1 MFFKFKN
8 LRKIKRSRQIVAV
21 LVKYGLNYFLDR
33 TKIGILA
40 KIGKRPKNY
49 ETLNTPERLRL
60 ALEELGPTFVK
71 FGQILSTR
79 PDFLP
84 PDFIRELEKLQ
95 DQVLTFDSF
104 QAQEII
110 VQELKKPIDKLFR
123 HFESR
128 PIAAA
133 SLSQVHKAV
142 LISGKTVAVKIQRPD
157 IKKIIDL
164 DLEILEDLASLSEN
178 HLDNGWVYHPKLMVA
193 EFKKAIRKEIDFI
206 NEASNFERFEVN
218 FKDIEYIKI
227 PKIYWSMTTTKVL
240 TMEFIEGTKINEI
253 IQEKYKGIF
262 DPIEVAKRGA
272 DAILKQILED
282 GFFHAD
288 PHPANLF
295 VQPPAT
301 IVMLDVGMVGY
312 LDEETVINGAKL
324 LQAIVNKDLNQ
335 VLRSF
340 ENLGIIIKEF
350 DHNLLRQDLKELLD
364 RYLGIPLKNLEISQ
378 VSQDILEIMMHHDL
392 VLPANLVLMV
402 KALSV
407 VETTGRQLYPDFD
420 MLSAAKPFVKK
431 LLRKKFAPQELL
443 KKSGVVLQE
452 CIELIEQLP
461 NNLIDILHK
470 VKEGKLKFNF
480 EHQGLEILTNEIDRS
495 SNRLSFSLII
505 AALIIGS
512 SLILQQQIGPFVFGY
527 SILGIIGYLIASFLG
542 LGLIIS
548 ILRSGKWK

>member
-1 MFFKFKN
+1 M
-8 LRKIKRSRQIVAV
+8 AV

>member
-1 MFFKFKN
+1 M
-8 LRKIKRSRQIVAV
+8 AV
-21 LVKYGLNYFLDR
+21 LLKYGLDYFLDR

-40 KIGKRPKNY
+40 RIRKKPKGYKIL
-49 ETLNTPERLRL
+49 TTAERLRS
-60 ALEELGPTFVK
+60 ALEELGPTFIK

-84 PDFIRELEKLQ
+84 PAFIKELEKLQ
-95 DQVLTFDSF
+95 DQVPPFDSF
-104 QAQEII
+104 HAQKII
-110 VQELKKPIDKLFR
+110 ERELGKSINRLFKS
-123 HFESR
+123 FEPT

-133 SLSQVHKAV
+133 SLSQVHKAI
-142 LISGKTVAVKIQRPD
+142 LPSGETLAVKIQRPD
-157 IKKIIDL
+157 SKETIEL
-164 DLEILEDLASLSEN
+164 DLEILEDLSALFEN
-178 HLDNGWVYHPKLMVA
+178 HFSNGWIYHPKLMVA
-193 EFKKAIRKEIDFI
+193 EFKKAIRKELDFT
-206 NEASNFERFEVN
+206 NEAHNFEKFRIN
-218 FKDIEYIKI
+218 FKEIEHIKV
-227 PKIYWSMTTTKVL
+227 PKIYWEMTTSEVL

-253 IQEKYKGIF
+253 TQEKYKDVF
-262 DPIEVAKRGA
+262 EPAEVAKRGA
-272 DAILKQILED
+272 EAILKQILED

-301 IVMLDVGMVGY
+301 IIMLDVGMVGY

-324 LQAIVNKDLNQ
+324 LQAIINKNLDQ

-350 DHNLLRQDLKELLD
+350 DRHLLRQDLKELFE
-364 RYLGIPLKNLEISQ
+364 RYLGVPLKNLEISK
-378 VSQDILEIMMHHDL
+378 VSQDIIKIMVRHSL
-392 VLPANLVLMV
+392 VLPTNLALMI
-402 KALSV
+402 KALSA
-407 VETTGRQLYPDFD
+407 VETTGQQLYPDFD
-420 MLSAAKPFVKK
+420 MLSTAKPFVKK

-443 KKSGVVLQE
+443 KKSEVVLQE
-452 CIELIEQLP
+452 SIELIEQLP

-480 EHQGLEILTNEIDRS
+480 EHQGLEKLTREIDRS

-512 SLILQQQIGPFVFGY
+512 SLILQQQVGPFIFGY
-527 SILGIIGYLIASFLG
+527 PILGIIGYLIASFLG